1 MTREFRLFK
10 CEMLDRSDDVTLF
23 SLCVRSVKKDEV
35 FLFSI
40 TALILKHKGKP
51 TAFNFFKIKPMQK
64 GNLFVENRVTSR
76 TSEDN

>member
-10 CEMLDRSDDVTLF
+10 CEMLDRSDNVTLF

-40 TALILKHKGKP
+40 TALILKHEGKP
-51 TAFNFFKIKPMQK
+51 SDVLIQLLIFLRLSPCRKVIY
-64 GNLFVENRVTSR
+64 L
-76 TSEDN
+76 